1 MRNNDYIKFVL
12 SKVETSF
19 ADYSGSPE
27 YAKVITILNSL
38 KSSSDILREIY
49 LLSGI
54 KKLRELSGYLVFMF
68 RKTESGRVNL
78 DNFLENYTADREFI
92 EKYLQTYYNLEP
104 APPGEYREEE
114 KEIHLFKDDIK
125 DDFEKQVYSLAEPSF
140 KVEEIDNELVSEE
153 FKETKLLEQ
162 YDISESKYLELIQ
175 NDGSGFPPAPDRIED
190 DTEQGDDVFNLP
202 QSKVTS
208 PEEPAIKEITSPEES
223 AFDIPQT
230 PEQEQNREEPEP
242 AAEEEVNTQDEN
254 TEEELLPEQEETKS
268 LTKQEPKEEPHDL
281 ASFFEEIETDTKTE
295 PAEIKEEVN
304 IPLFE
309 EPVSAA
315 SGEVF
320 ENEEPEIISG
330 GEITEEKETQP
341 LPEEKVTV
349 NEPYFPEEKQVVE
362 KETTE
367 EEFAPPVDKEVEQTL
382 KEIEE
387 ETTAE
392 INNEAFI
399 KYEKELYERNRT
411 INGLFDDL
419 VLILD
424 SPTPD
429 YEMKNAIC
437 DELVLISS
445 YMKDSSVS
453 LSLEIISKVYASFV
467 FCLDKKFREIA
478 VSRENIEVFRNS
490 LEGVEKLIKGEE
502 LTGFDR
508 TIKLLDELENDLN
521 DLLAKREAFEKKK
534 FDFGE
539 EERKIIE
546 EFTDSSER
554 EAYLALRERIM
565 DTEEIFAAIT
575 SEKERIA
582 PFEVL
587 RRLSSSFAQFR
598 EIVNIARILEMHKMA
613 QLAEASY
620 IFVKFLQNYR
630 MDPYQ
635 KEVAEVL
642 KYIVYCCKLIY
653 LDKPVKDLDTF
664 VSYLNDPVKIFHANT
679 KDKNE

>member
-12 SKVETSF
+12 SKVEKNF
-19 ADYSGSPE
+19 AGYSGSPE
-27 YAKVITILNSL
+27 YAKVITILHSL
-38 KSSSDILREIY
+38 RSSADILREIY
-49 LLSGI
+49 VLSGI
-54 KKLRELSGYLVFMF
+54 KKLRELSHYLVFMF

-78 DNFLENYTADREFI
+78 DNFLENYLTDREFI
-92 EKYLQTYYNLEP
+92 ENYLQTYYNLEP
-104 APPGEYREEE
+104 VSPEEYREEE
-114 KEIHLFKDDIK
+114 REVFLFNEDIAGK
-125 DDFEKQVYSLAEPSF
+125 TDETVYSLAEPSF

-175 NDGSGFPPAPDRIED
+175 NDSPGAASAADRITN
-190 DTEQGDDVFNLP
+190 DTEHGDDVFNLP
-202 QSKVTS
+202 TGTAAAIPV
-208 PEEPAIKEITSPEES
+208 PEKQDSEDTVFDEPKLPEKENKPAGVVS
-223 AFDIPQT
+223 
-230 PEQEQNREEPEP
+230 
-242 AAEEEVNTQDEN
+242 AAERTVTEEN
-254 TEEELLPEQEETKS
+254 TEEELLPESEEASTAARPEEKV
-268 LTKQEPKEEPHDL
+268 TKEEPHDL
-281 ASFFEEIETDTKTE
+281 ASFFEEIETETKPP
-295 PAEIKEEVN
+295 PAETKEEVN

-309 EPVSAA
+309 EPVTEPPADA
-315 SGEVF
+315 F
-320 ENEEPEIISG
+320 ENEESAASDAEENIQQEEPLIPAEEEQRNEIEPLSTG
-330 GEITEEKETQP
+330 SREEEEP
-341 LPEEKVTV
+341 LPAV
-349 NEPYFPEEKQVVE
+349 N
-362 KETTE
+362 
-367 EEFAPPVDKEVEQTL
+367 DEVEQTL

-392 INNEAFI
+392 INNADFI
-399 KYEKELYERNRT
+399 KYEKELYEKNRT

-419 VLILD
+419 LLILD

-437 DELVLISS
+437 DEIVSISAH
-445 YMKDSSVS
+445 MKDSSVN
-453 LSLEIISKVYASFV
+453 LSLEIISKVYTSFV

-478 VSRENIEVFRNS
+478 VSRENIDVFRNS
-490 LEGVEKLIKGEE
+490 LDGVEKLIKGEE
-502 LTGFDR
+502 LSGFDR

-546 EFTDSSER
+546 EFTDSGER

-565 DTEEIFAAIT
+565 DTEEIFASIT

-598 EIVNIARILEMHKMA
+598 EVVNIARILEMHKMA

-642 KYIVYCCKLIY
+642 KYIVYCSKLIY